1 MSKVRQT
8 PRRSSA
14 AATAATDHAAAVA
27 SVGRVARRL
36 REEQQLTLAD
46 VASRA
51 GISAPMLSR
60 IETGNASPSLESVIA
75 LADALGIRPA
85 LLMQD
90 VGIEADEAQ
99 WVPAGAGMEVVRRG
113 TRRGHTYHLLAS
125 TRGPRKVL
133 EPFLVTLN
141 DKSEIF
147 PGFQHPGVEFIH
159 VLSGEL
165 RYRHGAQSYHLKP
178 GDSLTFSGQVA
189 HGPEHL
195 VKVPIRM
202 LSILVYPDKD

>member
-1 MSKVRQT
+1 MSKQRQT
-8 PRRSSA
+8 SRRSPA
-14 AATAATDHAAAVA
+14 PPVAPTDSAAAVA

-36 REEQQLTLAD
+36 REEQQLTLSD
-46 VASRA
+46 VAGRA

-60 IETGNASPSLESVIA
+60 IETGNASPSLETVIG
-75 LADALGIRPA
+75 LAEALGIRPS
-85 LLMQD
+85 LLLQD
-90 VGIEADEAQ
+90 VGVEDDEAQ

-113 TRRGHTYHLLAS
+113 TKRGHTYHLLAA

-147 PGFQHPGVEFIH
+147 PRFQHPGVEFIH

-165 RYRHGAQSYHLKP
+165 WYRHGAQSYHLKP

-189 HGPEHL
+189 HGPEQL

-202 LSILVYPDKD
+202 LSVLVYPDVG